1 MDDDGWLRR
10 AGPWVGIGT
19 SPAAL
24 MTGGGMGEG
33 LRGGE
38 FVAALA
44 IGVALLAAL
53 AIGQG
58 VLGQRTGRTLS
69 ALTAGPLGETGS
81 RRTASVAMLLMMVG
95 WFGVNV
101 GVAGVALARLLGLPD
116 VAGVAI
122 FAALMLAVARLGLGA
137 LSWSALVAGLA
148 TTGLAAYGLHL
159 AFADA
164 PFTLSGGDAGAHP
177 IGFASAVVLVVG
189 YGAAFSLR
197 TPDFTHDLRR
207 TRQVV
212 WCALAGLV
220 VPLLVFA
227 VAGAALQAATGTWD
241 LADVMRRLGS
251 PEVAYL
257 FVAIGFTGSVLTNI
271 WSGGLSLADAVPAV
285 PVAVAMPVVTVVG
298 AVVAAGGFSDLMLPW
313 LTVMALATPGLA
325 AVCAIHAVRGEAA
338 CPGWGI
344 TGLCCWGAGFGCG
357 IALHVAGSPVALP
370 AAALVPA
377 VAYWFLGPGG
387 RRKLADATTG
397 S

>member
-1 MDDDGWLRR
+1 MGGGGWLRR
-10 AGPWVGIGT
+10 VGPWVGIGT

-33 LRGGE
+33 LRGAE
-38 FVAALA
+38 LVAALLV
-44 IGVALLAAL
+44 GVALLAAL

-58 VLGQRTGRTLS
+58 ILGQHTGAPLS
-69 ALTAGPLGETGS
+69 TLTAGPLGEVGS
-81 RRTASVAMLLMMVG
+81 RRTASVVMLLMMVG
-95 WFGVNV
+95 WFGVNA
-101 GVAGVALARLLGLPD
+101 GVAGVALARLTGLPD
-116 VAGVAI
+116 VAGVAL
-122 FAALMLAVARLGLGA
+122 FAAIMLAVARLGLGA

-148 TTGLAAYGLHL
+148 TAGLAAYGLHL

-164 PFTLSGGDAGAHP
+164 PFTLSDGEAGSRP

-207 TRQVV
+207 ARQVV
-212 WCALAGLV
+212 WCGLFGLV
-220 VPLLVFA
+220 IPLVAFA
-227 VAGAALQAATGTWD
+227 IAGAALQAATGTWD

-271 WSGGLSLADAVPAV
+271 WSGGLSLSDAVPAI
-285 PVAVAMPVVTVVG
+285 PEAVAMPAVAAAG
-298 AVVAAGGFSDLMLPW
+298 AGVAAGGFSGLMLPW
-313 LTVMALATPGLA
+313 LTVMALAAPGLA
-325 AVCAIHAVRGEAA
+325 AVCAIHALRGKPA
-338 CPGWGI
+338 CPVWGT

-357 IALHVAGSPVALP
+357 IALYVAGSPLALP
-370 AAALVPA
+370 AAALLPA
-377 VAYWFLGPGG
+377 VAYWMLGPGG
-387 RRKLADATTG
+387 RRKPADATTG